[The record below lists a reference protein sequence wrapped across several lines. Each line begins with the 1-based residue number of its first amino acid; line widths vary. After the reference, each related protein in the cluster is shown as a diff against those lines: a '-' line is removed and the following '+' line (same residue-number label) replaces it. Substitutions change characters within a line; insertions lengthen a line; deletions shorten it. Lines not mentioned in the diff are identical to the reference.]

1 MTGRRNPAKQRE
13 KHNGL
18 KQEEEGMEQVVNL
31 LGFFKRQHL
40 WLEGVEGKGKWKER
54 PLEIR

>member
-1 MTGRRNPAKQRE
+1 MTGRQAAKQRE

-18 KQEEEGMEQVVNL
+18 GKQEEEGMEQVVNL

-40 WLEGVEGKGKWKER
+40 WLEGGRKGKWKER